1 MHAAKAIPS
10 VLCCA
15 LVFSFALLVCVRRV
29 NAADHPVPE
38 SPLWLSHSG
47 DQGPGAGKHIILIAA
62 DQEYRSEYSMPMLAR
77 LLARHHGFH
86 CTVLFSLNE
95 DNEVDPT

>member
-1 MHAAKAIPS
+1 MPGRNLAANLGLTGA
-10 VLCCA
+10 
-15 LVFSFALLVCVRRV
+15 ALLLGLGLAWASQRQ
-29 NAADHPVPE
+29 
-38 SPLWLSHSG
+38 LWLSHSG
-47 DQGPGAGKHIILIAA
+47 DQGAGKHIILIAA
-62 DQEYRSEYSMPMLAR
+62 DQEYRSECFMPMLAR